1 MLYNGGNYNQREKN
15 NIWVYVRKRAVF
27 LKKLKNSFGE
37 REEMKGESLKEE
49 KQNNS

>member
-1 MLYNGGNYNQREKN
+1 MLGKELSFK
-15 NIWVYVRKRAVF
+15 
-27 LKKLKNSFGE
+27 KKLKNSFGE